1 MRLANIVAVVR
12 KETLELVRDRR
23 SLISMVVV
31 PLIVFPLIFSGM
43 TRLMPKLEQRAEDDL
58 QRMGIAARV
67 SNPAVHDALTG
78 IGLKISEPE
87 DLKSA
92 VQKKETAAAV
102 EEVPGTP
109 TEFRIYVDESEPVS
123 TTGGRRIR
131 EVLSALREQKIRDGL
146 RQSGIDTGV
155 LAPFSVKET
164 NIAGERKMAGALW
177 GSMLGYL
184 LLLLM
189 FTGGMY
195 PIMDM
200 TAGEKERKT
209 MEALLVAPVERR
221 EIVVGKTL
229 TAMLSILATAG
240 LMLTSMVFSFKNA
253 GSGSRSV
260 EGQRF
265 QAMMGT
271 IPLDGTVVALLAL
284 TLLPL
289 AVFAAS
295 AMFAIALKARSFKE
309 AQTYLT
315 PLMLLVIFPA
325 LLGGIPGLKITP
337 VLCLIPIFNAS
348 QIIRGILL
356 GDVSMLNFGI
366 TLAANLTYAGITSWL
381 ATRMYEDENVLF
393 RS

>member
-1 MRLANIVAVVR
+1 MRIANVAAIVR
-12 KETLELVRDRR
+12 KEGLDLIRDRR
-23 SLISMVVV
+23 SVISMLVV
-31 PLIVFPLIFSGM
+31 PIFVFPLIFSGI
-43 TRLMPKLEQRAEDDL
+43 TRLMPRLEQSAEDDL
-58 QRMGIAARV
+58 KSMGIAVRV
-67 SNPAVHDALTG
+67 SNPAARAALDAL
-78 IGLKISEPE
+78 GLKTSEPE
-87 DLKSA
+87 DLKAA
-92 VQKKETAAAV
+92 VEKKTAAAAV
-102 EEVPGTP
+102 EEVPGNP
-109 TEFRIYVDESEPVS
+109 PEFRIYVDESAPVS
-123 TTGGRRIR
+123 STGGNRIR
-131 EVLSALREQKIRDGL
+131 ETLAALRDQKIREGL
-146 RQSGIDTGV
+146 QRSGIDVGV
-155 LAPFSVKET
+155 LSPFTVKET
-164 NIAGERKMAGALW
+164 NIAGSRKMAGALW

-221 EIVVGKTL
+221 EIVMGKTL
-229 TAMLSILATAG
+229 TAILSILVTAG
-240 LMLTSMVFSFKNA
+240 LTLTSMVISFKN
-253 GSGSRSV
+253 SGTGARSV
-260 EGQRF
+260 EGQRL

-271 IPLDGTVVALLAL
+271 IPIDAGVVTQLAL

-315 PLMLLVIFPA
+315 PLMFLVIFPA
-325 LLGGIPGLKITP
+325 LLGTIPGLKITP
-337 VLCLIPIFNAS
+337 ALCLVPIFNAS

-356 GDVSMLNFGI
+356 GDVSMVNFGI
-366 TLAANLTYAGITSWL
+366 TFGANLVYAAIALWM

>member
-1 MRLANIVAVVR
+1 M
-12 KETLELVRDRR
+12 
-23 SLISMVVV
+23 ISMFVV
-31 PLIVFPLIFSGM
+31 PVVVFPLIFSGM
-43 TRLMPKLEQRAEDDL
+43 TRLMPKLEQSAENDL
-58 QRMGIAARV
+58 KEMGIAARV
-67 SNPAVHDALTG
+67 SNPAARQALDAL
-78 IGLKISEPE
+78 GLKISEPD
-87 DLKSA
+87 DLKAA
-92 VQKKETAAAV
+92 VEKKTAAAAV
-102 EEVPGTP
+102 EEIPGTP
-109 TEFRIYVDESEPVS
+109 PEFRVYADESAPVS
-123 TTGGRRIR
+123 STGGRRIR
-131 EVLSALREQKIRDGL
+131 ETLTVLREQKIREGL
-146 RQSGIDTGV
+146 RKSAIDASV
-155 LAPFSVKET
+155 LSPFTVKET
-164 NIAGERKMAGALW
+164 NIAGSRKMAGALW

-221 EIVVGKTL
+221 EIVIGKTL
-229 TAMLSILATAG
+229 TAILAILVTAG
-240 LMLTSMVFSFKNA
+240 LTLTSMVISFKNA
-253 GSGSRSV
+253 GRGSRSV
-260 EGQRF
+260 EGQRME
-265 QAMMGT
+265 AMLGT
-271 IPLDGTVVALLAL
+271 IPLDPGAVTLLAL

-289 AVFAAS
+289 AVLAAS

-337 VLCLIPIFNAS
+337 ALCLIPIFNGS

-366 TLAANLTYAGITSWL
+366 TLAANLTYAGIALFL

-393 RS
+393 RT